1 MKLKYELNP
10 PKIEV
15 NGLINLPSLRE
26 RMNGFQKRAELLD
39 GLVDG
44 IHLTDSVLGIP
55 RISGIVAAGH
65 LNMNRKL
72 DSIPVTCSLRIRDR
86 SFLSICQFVADAL
99 LVGIKGVLLVAGDG
113 SSDSAKYSVTRPSE
127 IVLALRNMRYNENI
141 ELDLA
146 IPNRIGKSSLIQRKI
161 DVKPNAFITQ
171 SIDSLEALRS
181 IVDLSHQNKIKIIA
195 CIMIPCEKNEPSAK
209 IIGLNWADYKDT
221 PIDFIKEAGRLADE
235 ILLTSPN
242 NFNAGLQL
250 LEQLRK

>member
-1 MKLKYELNP
+1 MKLRYELNP
-10 PKIEV
+10 PKIEL
-15 NGLINLPSLRE
+15 NGSINLLSLRV
-26 RMNGFQKRAELLD
+26 RMDGFQKRAELLD

-44 IHLTDSVLGIP
+44 IHITDSVLGIP
-55 RISGIVAAGH
+55 RLSGIVTAGH
-65 LNMNRKL
+65 LKMNRKL
-72 DSIPVTCSLRIRDR
+72 DSISVTCSLRTRDR
-86 SFLSICQFVADAL
+86 SFLSICQFVADAI
-99 LVGIKGVLLVAGDG
+99 LVGIKGVLLVAGDD

-127 IVLALRNMRYNENI
+127 TVRSLRSMRYNEHI

-146 IPNRIGKSSLIQRKI
+146 VPNRIGKSSLIQKKI

-181 IVDLSHQNKIKIIA
+181 IVDLSHQNKIKVIA

-235 ILLTSPN
+235 VLLTSPN
-242 NFNAGLQL
+242 SFNAAKQL

>member
-1 MKLKYELNP
+1 MKLRYELNP
-10 PKIEV
+10 PKIEL
-15 NGLINLPSLRE
+15 NGSINLLSLRV
-26 RMNGFQKRAELLD
+26 RMDGFQKRAELLD

-44 IHLTDSVLGIP
+44 IHITDSVLGIP
-55 RISGIVAAGH
+55 RLSAIVTAGH
-65 LNMNRKL
+65 LKMNRKL
-72 DSIPVTCSLRIRDR
+72 DSISVTCSLRTRDR
-86 SFLSICQFVADAL
+86 SFLSTCQFVADAI
-99 LVGIKGVLLVAGDG
+99 LVGIKGLLLVAGDD

-127 IVLALRNMRYNENI
+127 TVRSLRNMRYNEHI

-146 IPNRIGKSSLIQRKI
+146 VPNRIGKSSLIQKKI

-181 IVDLSHQNKIKIIA
+181 IVDLSHRNKIKVIA

-209 IIGLNWADYKDT
+209 IIGLNWSDYKDT

-235 ILLTSPN
+235 VLLTSPN
-242 NFNAGLQL
+242 NFNAAIQL

>member
-1 MKLKYELNP
+1 MKLRYELNP
-10 PKIEV
+10 PKIEL
-15 NGLINLPSLRE
+15 NGSINLLSLRV
-26 RMNGFQKRAELLD
+26 RMDGFQKRAELLD

-44 IHLTDSVLGIP
+44 IHITDSVLGIP
-55 RISGIVAAGH
+55 RLSGIVTAGH
-65 LNMNRKL
+65 LKMNRKL
-72 DSIPVTCSLRIRDR
+72 DSISVTCSLRTRDR
-86 SFLSICQFVADAL
+86 SFLSICQFVADAI
-99 LVGIKGVLLVAGDG
+99 LVGIKGVLLVAGDD
-113 SSDSAKYSVTRPSE
+113 SSDSAKYSVTRASE
-127 IVLALRNMRYNENI
+127 TVRSLRSMRYNEHI

-146 IPNRIGKSSLIQRKI
+146 VPNRIGKSSLIQKKI

-181 IVDLSHQNKIKIIA
+181 IVDLSHQNKIKVIA

-235 ILLTSPN
+235 VLLTSPN
-242 NFNAGLQL
+242 SFNAAKQL